1 MEINVIV
8 KVGSKENKIE
18 KVDDYYKVSLKARA
32 EKGEANLELIRVLK
46 KYFGKEV
53 KILKGFKSKRKVL
66 RVVWLFCNSN
76 K

>member
-8 KVGSKENKIE
+8 KAGSKENKIE
-18 KVDDYYKVSLKARA
+18 KIDDYYKVCLKARA
-32 EKGEANLELIRVLK
+32 EKGEANLELIKVLK

-66 RVVWLFCNSN
+66 RVV
-76 K
+76 